1 MNERWGGGRRKEK
14 GRGGAGKEEGGGR
27 RRGRPL
33 IFTTAGHQPPPQS
46 RGSLCFS
53 LLPATLSTPLC
64 TQLESTKCLLRDGNQ
79 SGQLAP
85 GRESSP
91 FFNEHPGALCTCSF

>member
-1 MNERWGGGRRKEK
+1 MKDGEG
-14 GRGGAGKEEGGGR
+14 GGGR
-27 RRGRPL
+27 RREGEGQGRRKGEGGGGAGPL
-33 IFTTAGHQPPPQS
+33 SSRLQGISPLPSP

-53 LLPATLSTPLC
+53 LLPATLSTPPC

-91 FFNEHPGALCTCSF
+91 FFNERPGALCTCSF